1 MPGSFAAWTPLRPG
15 RSPARA
21 STTTH
26 SGSKHKP
33 ARPLPPKRL
42 PSRSW
47 RLLPPHAMAAVS
59 LRFRRHRLACLVLPA
74 LCHAG
79 VSPSFHHLRFV
90 VRAFDH
96 VGSVALPPCFPRCRL
111 QLLFIRNIP
120 IMIGG
125 LGMGFAGGVLLWFF
139 NSPSTFALFLARRVG
154 IDPAMVTRA
163 AASANA
169 ADEK

>member
-1 MPGSFAAWTPLRPG
+1 MQGYRHH
-15 RSPARA
+15 
-21 STTTH
+21 STIC
-26 SGSKHKP
+26 
-33 ARPLPPKRL
+33 
-42 PSRSW
+42 
-47 RLLPPHAMAAVS
+47 VS
-59 LRFRRHRLACLVLPA
+59 LCA
-74 LCHAG
+74 LST
-79 VSPSFHHLRFV
+79 VW
-90 VRAFDH
+90 
-96 VGSVALPPCFPRCRL
+96 ALWPCPPRFPRCRL